1 MPKKRKI
8 VAIAALSLVSLTA
21 IDMIIGRSWYHPL
34 VHVYK
39 LASWKICRSEGAT
52 CEYKQALSAGGQ
64 AAVSTSQQEAT
75 EVGIDVLRKGGN
87 AVDAAVAVGY
97 ALAVVHPC
105 CGNLGGGG
113 FMTLRLADGTTTFID
128 FRETAPL
135 AATPTMYLDEEG
147 EVVEGL
153 STDGYLAAGVPGTVA
168 GLDYAR
174 NKYGSGKLT
183 EQELI
188 APAIILAEDGFI
200 LGEQDQRL
208 ISSKAEKFRQNSEV
222 ADIFL
227 NQKEPPAVGDR
238 FIQKD
243 LSTTLKL
250 ISEEGSGAFYSGA
263 ITDKVVA
270 ASQKNGGIFTL
281 EDFAA
286 YRVQE
291 TDPLACNYRG
301 YTVVTSPP
309 PGGGTVLCQML
320 NIVQGYPIGQAE
332 YHSAKHLHWVLSA
345 MLFAYQDR
353 NLYFGDPNFVDVP
366 VDRILSDD
374 YAEELRSQIP
384 LDKATKLSKASPQ
397 PEEGENT
404 THFSIVDKAGNAV
417 SLTYTINTLFGSG
430 VIAEGTGFF
439 LNNEMDD
446 FTAKPG
452 VANSYGLVQSAANKI
467 EPGKRPLSSMAPTI
481 VLDADQ
487 NIDLVTGSPGGSTI
501 PTTVFQAISNLVDFE
516 MSPTDAVNQPRI
528 HYQGSP
534 NIVATE
540 PFALTGHSFNDL
552 WDYGY
557 RVMPL
562 GNWGAAMS
570 VGRSSADRQPVKD
583 IRRPQGDAKAIAE

>member
-8 VAIAALSLVSLTA
+8 VAVVALSLISITA
-21 IDMIIGRSWYHPL
+21 IDMVIGRSWYHPL
-34 VHVYK
+34 VHVYR
-39 LASWKICRSEGAT
+39 LASWGLCRSEGAT
-52 CEYKQALSAGGQ
+52 CQYKQAQAAGGQ
-64 AAVSTSQQEAT
+64 AAVSTSHEEAT
-75 EVGIDVLRKGGN
+75 EVGIDVLRRGGN

-135 AATPTMYLDEEG
+135 AATPTMYLNEEG

-174 NKYGSGKLT
+174 NKYGSGELT
-183 EQELI
+183 EQQLI
-188 APAIILAEDGFI
+188 APAIALAEDGFV
-200 LGEQDQRL
+200 LGEQDRRL
-208 ISSKAEKFRQNSEV
+208 ISSKKKRFRQNSDV

-227 NQKEPPAVGDR
+227 NQGELPAVGDR
-238 FIQKD
+238 LVQKD

-250 ISEEGSGAFYSGA
+250 ISEKGSSAFYNGA
-263 ITDKVVA
+263 IAEKVVA

-309 PGGGTVLCQML
+309 PGGGTVLCEML
-320 NIVQGYPIGQAE
+320 NIVQGYPVGQAE
-332 YHSAKHLHWVLSA
+332 YHSAKHLHWILSA
-345 MLFAYQDR
+345 MLFAFQDR

-366 VDRILSDD
+366 VNRVLSDD

-384 LDKATKLSKASPQ
+384 RDRATKISDTSPQ
-397 PEEGENT
+397 SEEGENT
-404 THFSIVDKAGNAV
+404 THFSIIDKEGNAV
-417 SLTYTINTLFGSG
+417 SVTYTINTLFGSG
-430 VIAEGTGFF
+430 VIADGTGFF

-446 FTAKPG
+446 FTSKPG
-452 VANSYGLVQSAANKI
+452 EANSYGLVQGSANKI

-481 VLDADQ
+481 VLDSDQ
-487 NIDLVTGSPGGSTI
+487 NLDLVTGSPGGSTI
-501 PTTVFQAISNLVDFE
+501 PTTVFQTILAISL
-516 MSPTDAVNQPRI
+516 I
-528 HYQGSP
+528 
-534 NIVATE
+534 
-540 PFALTGHSFNDL
+540 LKC
-552 WDYGY
+552 
-557 RVMPL
+557 PL
-562 GNWGAAMS
+562 RM
-570 VGRSSADRQPVKD
+570 R
-583 IRRPQGDAKAIAE
+583 